1 MDNLQRLVPARQK
14 GTLYGQHSME
24 RRRRNPANAPRHAV
38 NSKPVRLFQAWR

>member
-24 RRRRNPANAPRHAV
+24 RYQRNPANAPRHAV